1 MARLLKLSHVMKL
14 KLLSIAAV
22 IAVSHTVMA
31 QSVSV
36 IERDGVRLH
45 VFLSKPVI
53 FQVASVVL
61 EGESEVAL
69 VDAQFSADNAAAV
82 AELIRATGKPLTTI
96 FISHSDP
103 DYYFGLG
110 VIADAFPDAKI
121 LATPQTKWLIETT
134 KDDKMAVWAPQLEA
148 LGGLAPKRI
157 VVPAAIQGDHFT
169 VDGRRVEVKQL
180 PGDEGHAFLW
190 IPLAR
195 TILGGVYLNEGEHL
209 WVADSPLRE
218 DRAKWL
224 AALTAMETLVPQ
236 LAIPAHFTPPS
247 VVKPG
252 LASSGTTAIGFTQ
265 GYLSALERTLEET
278 KTFAEVISR
287 MKALYPA
294 LAGESALEMTAKVL
308 TGETAWKVARAFPAI
323 GRKAEVDF
331 GGEYDFIL
339 DFHNEHSMTF
349 TGQKPRANNR
359 PITDTVEYTAVEIAR
374 GIYMVYWTEK
384 DKTHVVH
391 IENYADGVVYTN
403 ITPPDGSFTN
413 LRGTL
418 RLLDK

>member
-1 MARLLKLSHVMKL
+1 MKL

-22 IAVSHTVMA
+22 IAVLHTVMA

-110 VIADAFPDAKI
+110 MIADAFPDAKI
-121 LATPQTKWLIETT
+121 LATPQTKWLIDAT
-134 KDDKMAVWAPQLEA
+134 KDDKMGVWAPQLEA

-157 VVPAAIQGDHFT
+157 VVPAALQVDHFT

-190 IPLAR
+190 IPSAR
-195 TILGGVYLNEGEHL
+195 TILGGVYLNEDEHL
-209 WVADSPLRE
+209 WVADSPLEE

-224 AALTAMETLVPQ
+224 AALTAMEALGPQ
-236 LAIPAHFTPPS
+236 LAIPAHFTPLS

-252 LASSGTTAIGFTQ
+252 LASSGTTAIGFTR
-265 GYLSALERTLEET
+265 GYLTALERTLEET
-278 KTFAEVISR
+278 KTSAEVISR

-308 TGETAWKVARAFPAI
+308 TGETAWKVVRPFPAI

-339 DFHNEHSMTF
+339 DFYNEHSMTF

-374 GIYMVYWTEK
+374 GVYMVYWTEK

-391 IENYADGVVYTN
+391 VQDYADGVVYTN